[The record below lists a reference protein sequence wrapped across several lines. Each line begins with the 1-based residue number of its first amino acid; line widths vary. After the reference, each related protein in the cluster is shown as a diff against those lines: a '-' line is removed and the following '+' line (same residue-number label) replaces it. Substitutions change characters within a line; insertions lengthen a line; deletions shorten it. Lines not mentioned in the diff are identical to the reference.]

1 MRLPLDCRF
10 CESGSVHFH
19 VVRNWMEDS
28 LKGLCHLHNGSV
40 TPILLRDIKPS
51 NLLVFSVPSDSN
63 RPYRVKLGGLGLSKS
78 LPLGSSFASARG
90 TPYYMPPEWLDGRYC
105 TASDMFSW
113 GITMCEVIVQ
123 AMGGVVDVMQRY
135 SDDRDGLVEAA
146 LALLGRHSP
155 VLADLLRSCYVME
168 YAARPSAADALSV
181 VMASR
186 GSTPLNRPLVV
197 SAAVPEEATPPRP
210 PKDLVSPTVTIPP
223 QLMQFVLDASLLEID
238 EAAQLGSGSYGVV
251 WKGRYDASPVCVKV
265 SVRRRA
271 RDPELV
277 VGHRFFSP
285 VPQC

>member
-1 MRLPLDCRF
+1 M
-10 CESGSVHFH
+10 
-19 VVRNWMEDS
+19 VRNWMEDS
-28 LKGLCHLHNGSV
+28 LKGLCHLHNGND
-40 TPILLRDIKPS
+40 TPILIRDIKPS
-51 NLLVFSVPSDSN
+51 NLLVFSVPSDSK
-63 RPYRVKLGGLGLSKS
+63 RPYRVKLGGLGLSKT

-186 GSTPLNRPLVV
+186 GATRRTVAGLPQYLN
-197 SAAVPEEATPPRP
+197 S
-210 PKDLVSPTVTIPP
+210 
-223 QLMQFVLDASLLEID
+223 FVLDGLQLVVESLV
-238 EAAQLGSGSYGVV
+238 LGSGSLAKVFR
-251 WKGRYDASPVCVKV
+251 GRFKSLPVAVKV
-265 SVRRRA
+265 RRFT
-271 RDPELV
+271 V
-277 VGHRFFSP
+277 VSGQFY
-285 VPQC
+285 VDAND